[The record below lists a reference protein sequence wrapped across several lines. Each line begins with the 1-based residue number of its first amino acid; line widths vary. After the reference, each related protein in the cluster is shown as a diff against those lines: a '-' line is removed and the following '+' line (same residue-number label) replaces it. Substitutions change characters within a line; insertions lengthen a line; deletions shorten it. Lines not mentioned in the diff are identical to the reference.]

1 MVRIDF
7 SHHVIKLFLE
17 ALIDHLVVLLDVLR
31 ILLDEDVGD
40 AVDSTSQSLVK
51 ERIGGFRDWV
61 IQVVL
66 LLGMN
71 LIRQEGDPAD
81 IEVNLLDQRV
91 MNAEIVL
98 VTNLAYHPETAF
110 SVGLIIGG
118 SKRNCICSG
127 QVYGVLFRVYLN

>member
-61 IQVVL
+61 I
-66 LLGMN
+66 
-71 LIRQEGDPAD
+71 
-81 IEVNLLDQRV
+81 
-91 MNAEIVL
+91 
-98 VTNLAYHPETAF
+98 
-110 SVGLIIGG
+110 
-118 SKRNCICSG
+118 
-127 QVYGVLFRVYLN
+127 